1 MQEVSK
7 DHKTF
12 LKCGMLYLQLT
23 VLFVLVGTD
32 RYSAGFPV
40 KSSFNPFDIQYPE
53 SFSKRELL
61 FALPPAH
68 EI

>member
-23 VLFVLVGTD
+23 VLVGAG
-32 RYSAGFPV
+32 RYSAGLPV
-40 KSSFNPFDIQYPE
+40 MSSFNPLDIQYSE

-61 FALPPAH
+61 FALPSAH